1 MPFAHYWMHNGYI
14 NVDNRKMS
22 KSLNNFFTVREVAK
36 EFGYEPIRYLMVASH
51 YRSPINYSTELLKQ
65 CAAALERLYTCRENL
80 EFVIGNAQPGRGE
93 EDEEIWKRLEHYQD
107 RFCNAMDDDLNTAD
121 GIAVLFDLA
130 KDINTNL
137 NTATNPH
144 REIAEEALKL
154 FDSLAEVLG
163 LLYAKKGAQGGDLDQ
178 EIESLIQQRVEAR
191 KNKNWAE
198 ADRIRDELNARHVVL
213 EDTPQGTKWHIE
225 E

>member
-1 MPFAHYWMHNGYI
+1 M
-14 NVDNRKMS
+14 
-22 KSLNNFFTVREVAK
+22 
-36 EFGYEPIRYLMVASH
+36 
-51 YRSPINYSTELLKQ
+51 KQ

-80 EFVIGNAQPGRGE
+80 EFVIGNAQPAGG
-93 EDEEIWKRLEHYQD
+93 KRMRKSGSAWNITQD

-191 KNKNWAE
+191 KIKIGRKPT
-198 ADRIRDELNARHVVL
+198 D
-213 EDTPQGTKWHIE
+213 PG
-225 E
+225 